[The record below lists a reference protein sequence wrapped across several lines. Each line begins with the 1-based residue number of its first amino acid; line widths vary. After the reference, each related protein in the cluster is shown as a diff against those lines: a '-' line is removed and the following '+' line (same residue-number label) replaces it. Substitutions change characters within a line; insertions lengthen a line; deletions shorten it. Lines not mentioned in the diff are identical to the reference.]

1 MKDRLVAL
9 KKTFVLLHIAAAAA
23 LLLFLWAAR
32 LAEGLGMRCLF
43 LQFFGLYCPGCGG
56 TRALYALLQGRLLAA
71 FLYYPALPVTV
82 VILLSYDVRMLLS
95 LLRGQMRYAD
105 GIDRRWLWLIP
116 AVMLGYAVL
125 RNVLLLCFDLDVLA
139 LCPLPTLLPGVV

>member
-1 MKDRLVAL
+1 MKDRLVSL
-9 KKTFVLLHIAAAAA
+9 KKTFVLLHLAAAAA
-23 LLLFLWAAR
+23 LVLFLWAAR
-32 LAEGLGMRCLF
+32 LAEALGMRCLF
-43 LQFFGLYCPGCGG
+43 REFFGLYCPGCGG

-125 RNVLLLCFDLDVLA
+125 RNVLLWCFGLDVLA